1 MARRTAVKRSVAKRR
16 MNSKTQKSKVRK
28 SPMRKSPMR
37 KSPMRKSM
45 SEEMKEWRMLV
56 MATLKE
62 LKEKDPNA
70 TMKQA
75 LQLASKRK
83 RALKPVSA
91 VPSSQFESVPM
102 PKKKGLKP
110 VSAVPSSQF
119 ETVTMPKKKGKIGK
133 KMKADKTRRRRR
145 TKRGGSSPEMEGS
158 CGGP

>member
-1 MARRTAVKRSVAKRR
+1 
-16 MNSKTQKSKVRK
+16 
-28 SPMRKSPMR
+28 
-37 KSPMRKSM
+37 MRKSM

-119 ETVTMPKKKGKIGK
+119 ETVTMPKKKGLKPVSAVPSSQFETVTIPKKKGKIGK